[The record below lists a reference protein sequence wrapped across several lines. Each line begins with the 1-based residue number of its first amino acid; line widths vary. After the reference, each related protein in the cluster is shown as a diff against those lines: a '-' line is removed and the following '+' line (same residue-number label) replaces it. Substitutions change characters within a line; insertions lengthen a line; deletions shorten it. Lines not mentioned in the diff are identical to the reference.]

1 MRSRAQKRPE
11 ILRAAAIVFAEVGYH
26 AATTAEIAAAAG
38 MTPGN
43 IYYHIQSKEQLLF
56 DVLMDAMRFGL
67 GIIQSV
73 RKAYR
78 RSPARQLF
86 HAIYETMVAA
96 CQRVH
101 PGMLLFFFT
110 REHRTALTPEHWR
123 RYVAAR
129 DKYEQHFRDMLRE
142 GIAKGDFQETD
153 IVLEARLILGAI
165 QWIHV
170 WFRPEGPLSAQEV
183 ALWHAKRLVGPLLR
197 DQSFLSTLEG
207 EVTSEAPTSADLSG
221 IGTRS

>member
-1 MRSRAQKRPE
+1 MS
-11 ILRAAAIVFAEVGYH
+11 
-26 AATTAEIAAAAG
+26 
-38 MTPGN
+38 PGN

-73 RKAYR
+73 RKAHR

-86 HAIYETMVAA
+86 HAIYQTMVAA
-96 CQRVH
+96 CQRMH

-129 DKYEQHFRDMLRE
+129 DRYEQQFREMLRE
-142 GIAKGDFQETD
+142 GIAKGCFHDTD
-153 IVLEARLILGAI
+153 VVLEARLILGAI

-170 WFRPEGPLSAQEV
+170 WFRPEGALTAHEV

-197 DQSFLSTLEG
+197 DQGLLSVLES
-207 EVTSEAPTSADLSG
+207 EVTP
-221 IGTRS
+221 GTQTPVSLTQRG